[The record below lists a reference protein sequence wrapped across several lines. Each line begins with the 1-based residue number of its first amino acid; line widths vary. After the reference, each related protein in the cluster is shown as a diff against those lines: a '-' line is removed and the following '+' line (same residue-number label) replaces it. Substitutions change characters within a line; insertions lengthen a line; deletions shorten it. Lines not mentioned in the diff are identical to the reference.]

1 MADYG
6 VPPNPPYAVNAVTSL
21 AFRSLES
28 LPASVARE
36 YDGTMIKRFLIVLL
50 AVQIGAMLALSLSL
64 YRWWHPAWRAA
75 VGAPVA
81 ALVCLSVAAAF
92 VLLVRLLI
100 NANNFRMSRRARSIA
115 PPDHALN
122 PFTALKLFAHEFLSS
137 MLTSSYYMLRP
148 VGLRL
153 QPHARGLPVLLIHGY
168 ACNSGYWLPMS
179 KLLTQA
185 HISHY
190 GIDLEPPGASIDDF
204 VPQVRAAVE
213 RLCAETGSEQVIVL
227 AHSMGGL
234 VARAYLRRHGHA
246 RIARVITLGTPHH
259 GTALA
264 GFGPGSNAM
273 QMRRGS
279 PWLASLAG
287 TEADLQRKLFSSIYS
302 VHDNIVAPQDSSVL
316 PGARNL
322 VFGAIGHVAL
332 GRHPEIMRCALSE
345 IKTATPV

>member
-1 MADYG
+1 
-6 VPPNPPYAVNAVTSL
+6 
-21 AFRSLES
+21 
-28 LPASVARE
+28 
-36 YDGTMIKRFLIVLL
+36 MIKRFLIVLL

-81 ALVCLSVAAAF
+81 ALVCLAIAAAF

-100 NANNFRMSRRARSIA
+100 NANNFRLSRRARSA
-115 PPDHALN
+115 TPAGHALN
-122 PFTALKLFAHEFLSS
+122 PFTAIKLFAHEFLSS

-185 HISHY
+185 NVSHY

-213 RLCAETGSEQVIVL
+213 RLCAETGSKQVIVL

-259 GTALA
+259 GTTLA
-264 GFGPGSNAM
+264 GFGPGNNAV
-273 QMRRGS
+273 QMRRDS
-279 PWLASLAG
+279 AWLASLAG

-302 VHDNIVAPQDSSVL
+302 VHDNIVAPQDSSDL

>member
-1 MADYG
+1 
-6 VPPNPPYAVNAVTSL
+6 
-21 AFRSLES
+21 
-28 LPASVARE
+28 
-36 YDGTMIKRFLIVLL
+36 MIKRFLIILL
-50 AVQIGAMLALSLSL
+50 AVQFGAMLALSLSL
-64 YRWWHPAWRAA
+64 YRWWQPAWRAA
-75 VGAPVA
+75 AGDAVA
-81 ALVCLSVAAAF
+81 ALVCVAIAAAI

-100 NANNFRMSRRARSIA
+100 NANNFRMSWRARSVA
-115 PPDHALN
+115 PAGHAL
-122 PFTALKLFAHEFLSS
+122 TARRAASLFAHEFLSS

-148 VGLRL
+148 VGMRL
-153 QPHARGLPVLLIHGY
+153 QPNARGLPVLLLHGY

-185 HISHY
+185 GVSHY

-213 RLCAETGSEQVIVL
+213 RLCAETGSKQVIVL

-234 VARAYLRRHGHA
+234 VARAYLRRHGDA

-264 GFGPGSNAM
+264 GLGPGSNAM

-279 PWLASLAG
+279 EWLATLAG
-287 TEADLQRKLFSSIYS
+287 AEADLQRKLFLSIYS
-302 VHDNIVAPQDSSVL
+302 VHDNIVAPQDSSDL

>member
-1 MADYG
+1 
-6 VPPNPPYAVNAVTSL
+6 
-21 AFRSLES
+21 
-28 LPASVARE
+28 
-36 YDGTMIKRFLIVLL
+36 MIKRFLIVLL
-50 AVQIGAMLALSLSL
+50 TVQIGAMLALSLSL
-64 YRWWHPAWRAA
+64 YRWWHPAWRDA

-81 ALVCLSVAAAF
+81 ALACLAVAAAC

-100 NANNFRMSRRARSIA
+100 NVNNFRLSRRARGAA
-115 PPDHALN
+115 PAGHALN
-122 PFTALKLFAHEFLSS
+122 PVTAVKLVAHEFLSS
-137 MLTSSYYMLRP
+137 MLASSYYMLRP
-148 VGLRL
+148 LGLRL
-153 QPHARGLPVLLIHGY
+153 QPQARGLPVLLIHGY

-179 KLLTQA
+179 KLLTRA
-185 HISHY
+185 RISHY
-190 GIDLEPPGASIDDF
+190 GIDLEPPGAAIDDF

-213 RLCAETGSEQVIVL
+213 RLCAETGSGQVVVL

-259 GTALA
+259 GTTLA
-264 GFGPGSNAM
+264 GFGPGSNAV
-273 QMRRGS
+273 QMRRDS
-279 PWLASLAG
+279 AWLASLAA

-302 VHDNIVAPQDSSVL
+302 VHDNIVAPQDSSDL

-332 GRHPEIMRCALSE
+332 GRHPEIMHCALAE